1 MHRRIA
7 LLVWMSLAA
16 GATAAL
22 APPRPASPGH
32 GPQEEP
38 PMQKRETV
46 TLGGGCFWCVEAVYQ
61 ELKGVL
67 AVEPGYSGGD
77 VKAPS
82 YREVCTGATGHA
94 EVVQITFDPSV
105 LSLKELLEVF
115 FAVHDP
121 TTPNRQGADAGS
133 QYRSVIFYRDAAQK
147 ETAEEVMREVAAEK
161 LYPAPLVT
169 QLTPFRAFYKAE
181 EYHQDYYRRNGDQ
194 PYCQLV
200 ISPKL
205 AKFRKKFADKLKPS
219 P

>member
-1 MHRRIA
+1 
-7 LLVWMSLAA
+7 
-16 GATAAL
+16 
-22 APPRPASPGH
+22 
-32 GPQEEP
+32 
-38 PMQKRETV
+38 MQKRETV